1 MVWINKDLH
10 HIAFKSGIFTNFSQ
24 DHLDYHQNM
33 KSYLNAK
40 MILFRKI
47 LKERSS
53 IISDK
58 NIAQFKILKKFL

>member
-1 MVWINKDLH
+1 
-10 HIAFKSGIFTNFSQ
+10 
-24 DHLDYHQNM
+24 M
-33 KSYLNAK
+33 KAYLNAK

-58 NIAQFKILKKFL
+58 DIAQFKILKKISNQRGLKILSIHNEFLKV